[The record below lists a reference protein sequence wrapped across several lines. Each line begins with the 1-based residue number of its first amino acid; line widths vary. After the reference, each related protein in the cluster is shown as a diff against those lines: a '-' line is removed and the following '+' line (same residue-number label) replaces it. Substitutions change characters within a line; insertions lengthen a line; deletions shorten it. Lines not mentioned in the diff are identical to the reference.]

1 MRTTSVSSRLI
12 VALAVILTSV
22 VATAVSA
29 AAQGGA
35 IAFVQGTYAVPQT
48 PQSTVSVTFGAAQ
61 GAGNLN
67 VIAIGWSDTTAT
79 VTNVSDS
86 AGNAYAPAIAPT
98 TLPGQITHVIYYA
111 KNIRAGA
118 NTVTVTFSAAAN
130 YPDVRIVE
138 YRGLDPVNPLH
149 ASVGATGSSA
159 TSSTGTLTTTAAS
172 VLLVAANDVS
182 TSTRDAGP
190 GFTSRMITGPD
201 GNIVQDRIVTAAG
214 SYSASAPLNSSGNW
228 AMQLVAFSATP
239 SGPDATPPTVAITSP
254 AAGGSTF
261 TTRTTPL
268 TLSGTAGDNLGVT
281 QVAWTSSQGTSGNA
295 TTTNAWA
302 TWSAAGIALQPGSNL
317 LTVTATDA
325 ASNTK
330 TATLTVTY
338 DPTAPTV
345 SLTAPAAGAALT
357 GTTTLTASAA
367 DNISVIGVQFL
378 LDGAALGAEVTGAGP
393 SYSLSWNTAGA
404 SNGAHSLAARAR
416 DAAGN
421 TTTSSAVAVSVSNAT
436 VAPSWAFISGI
447 A

>member
-1 MRTTSVSSRLI
+1 MRRRFVRTTSVSSRLI

-86 AGNAYAPAIAPT
+86 AGNVYAPAIAPT

-138 YRGLDPVNPLH
+138 YRGLDPGNPLH

-172 VLLVAANDVS
+172 LLLVAANDVS

-228 AMQLVAFSATP
+228 AMQLVAFSATTSP
-239 SGPDATPPTVAITSP
+239 QDTTPPTVAITAP

-261 TTRTTPL
+261 R
-268 TLSGTAGDNLGVT
+268 SEERRVGKGVR
-281 QVAWTSSQGTSGNA
+281 
-295 TTTNAWA
+295 
-302 TWSAAGIALQPGSNL
+302 I
-317 LTVTATDA
+317 
-325 ASNTK
+325 
-330 TATLTVTY
+330 
-338 DPTAPTV
+338 
-345 SLTAPAAGAALT
+345 
-357 GTTTLTASAA
+357 
-367 DNISVIGVQFL
+367 
-378 LDGAALGAEVTGAGP
+378 
-393 SYSLSWNTAGA
+393 
-404 SNGAHSLAARAR
+404 
-416 DAAGN
+416 
-421 TTTSSAVAVSVSNAT
+421 
-436 VAPSWAFISGI
+436 
-447 A
+447 